1 MLAIFQRIIAFFM
14 SVLAFFGLG
23 PKPGPSET
31 EIPDLNA
38 GEVLEMQEGYLKLD
52 GSDLIIALRGNPTTG
67 YDWEHAEQGD
77 SLTFK
82 GSEYKQDAAAP
93 NTGGV
98 GGTFTFIYEL
108 AKPGETKLTFTYAR
122 PWETDAEP
130 LETVIVTVVVSE
142 DLKIGSLTYV
152 HG

>member
-1 MLAIFQRIIAFFM
+1 MLAIFQKIIAFFM
-14 SVLAFFGLG
+14 SVLAFFGIG
-23 PKPGPSET
+23 PKPGPAET
-31 EIPDLNA
+31 DIPDFNA

-77 SLTFK
+77 SLVFK
-82 GSEYKQDAAAP
+82 NKEYKQDAAAP

-98 GGTFTFIYEL
+98 GGTFTFTYEL
-108 AKPGETKLTFTYAR
+108 AKPGETTLTFTYAR
-122 PWETDAEP
+122 PWETGAEP

-142 DLKIGSLTYV
+142 DLKIGGLTYV
-152 HG
+152 HS

>member
-1 MLAIFQRIIAFFM
+1 MLAIFQKIIAFFM
-14 SVLAFFGLG
+14 SVLAFFGIG

-31 EIPDLNA
+31 DIPDLNA
-38 GEVLEMQEGYLKLD
+38 GEVLEIEDGYIKLD

-67 YDWEHAEQGD
+67 YDWEHTEQGD
-77 SLTFK
+77 SIAFK
-82 GSEYKQDAAAP
+82 SKGYKQDAAAP

-108 AKPGETKLTFTYAR
+108 VKPGETEITFTYAR

-130 LETVIVTVVVSE
+130 LETLHVTVVVSE
-142 DLKIGSLTYV
+142 DLKLGSIEYG
-152 HG
+152 H